1 MDPFLVSVTV
11 CVRDGYDWISGC
23 LEALRLQ
30 TYPAIEILIVNDG
43 SSDDAETLLG
53 EWNDPEVLNRHPIRV
68 HSQDQLGLAAGRQ
81 WALKHA
87 KGEWVAITDIDVRPE
102 QDWITNL
109 VAEIQPV
116 SAEEH
121 VVAVTGRTVFER
133 AEDLVSRFRSV
144 EIASKYRSRP
154 RRTSLANGPCSM
166 FHRESLLDVGGFDPE
181 WYHAEDMEVSLRLIE
196 AGGTIVY
203 APEALVRHVPETGIN
218 RFLNKRKRD
227 ARAHLRIV
235 RHYPKGKRSGPG
247 FDFLGSS
254 AMVLILF
261 PLWFAIFI
269 SGLPFL
275 YEIYRLG
282 SVEWEQIR
290 HLWETKILIGS
301 FILLLIHEI
310 ILWRGPLGVVNR
322 TVLRSAKNSKIKA
335 MFGVRRLTILWS
347 IALWHGMILGC
358 LDALLGRH
366 GHKPL
371 LGTKKN

>member
-1 MDPFLVSVTV
+1 MEPFLVSVTV

-30 TYPAIEILIVNDG
+30 TYPAIEILVVNDG
-43 SSDDAETLLG
+43 SSDDAESILDQ
-53 EWNDPEVLNRHPIRV
+53 WNDPEGLNGHPIRV
-68 HSQDQLGLAAGRQ
+68 HNQGQLGLAAGRQ

-102 QDWITNL
+102 QDWISNL

-116 SAEEH
+116 SDDER

-133 AEDLVSRFRSV
+133 ADDLVSRFRSV

-166 FHRESLLDVGGFDPE
+166 FHRTSLLEVGGFDPE

-203 APEALVRHVPETGIN
+203 APEALVRHVPETGIT

-227 ARAHLRIV
+227 ARAHVRIV
-235 RHYPKGKRSGPG
+235 RHYPKGKRAGPG

-261 PLWFAIFI
+261 PLWLAIFI

-282 SVEWEQIR
+282 TLDWEQLSV
-290 HLWETKILIGS
+290 LWETKVLIGS
-301 FILLLIHEI
+301 FILLFLHEI

-322 TVLRSAKNSKIKA
+322 TVLRSAKGSKIKA

-347 IALWHGMILGC
+347 IALWHGLILGC
-358 LDALLGRH
+358 LDAVSGKH

-371 LGTKKN
+371 LRTKKN